1 MTEMKKYIKCLLML
15 LVAVVATSC
24 SKDEIPMTSTVDLA
38 GEWMVSFDINGEE
51 WGPYMFITYN
61 SNKNDGQEIW
71 LDDLGNF
78 WNPATKVKVPCNV
91 GTLTFGSDIPLENDS
106 EDPITV
112 KVTEGKV
119 TFGGT
124 KTPSGAVADAIEFK
138 IEYSDDPGTV
148 YVAHG
153 YRRTGL
159 QGGAE

>member
-1 MTEMKKYIKCLLML
+1 MKKFIKYTLML
-15 LVAVVATSC
+15 LVALVATSC

-38 GEWMVSFDINGEE
+38 GEWMVTVEADEKA
-51 WGPYMFITYN
+51 WGPCMFITYN
-61 SNKNDGQEIW
+61 TNKNDGQEIW

-78 WNPATKVKVPCNV
+78 WGSKVKLPCNL
-91 GTLTFGSDIPLENDS
+91 GSLTFGSDTPVDNVGY
-106 EDPITV
+106 DPITV
-112 KVTEGKV
+112 KVTDGKV